1 MAATTNVSLKLFV
14 DRNKQKVLFAEAD
27 KVFVDFLLSIF
38 TLPVG
43 AVARLLKEGGS
54 VVGSLPSLYQSIK
67 NLSVNYIQPG
77 KNKFSL
83 LEPKVIMPGAVV
95 PLLLP
100 NVGST
105 FRQLYRCPTNCNNSL
120 FYVAVD
126 NSTICPLC
134 KVKMDR
140 NVRFVDPPSE
150 IRASSTC
157 EEGYVK
163 ETVTYLVMDNL
174 EVKPMSPTTL
184 ITLLTKFNVN
194 ANELGDIE
202 EKVVDLGM
210 DEVW

>member
-1 MAATTNVSLKLFV
+1 MAATNVSLKLFV
-14 DRNKQKVLFAEAD
+14 DRYEQKVLFAEAD

-38 TLPVG
+38 NLPVG

-77 KNKFSL
+77 KNKLFL
-83 LEPKVIMPGAVV
+83 LEPKVIMPGAEV

-105 FRQLYRCPTNCNNSL
+105 FRQLYSCPTNCNNCL

-134 KVKMDR
+134 KHKMDR
-140 NVRFVDPPSE
+140 NVRFVDQTSE
-150 IRASSTC
+150 IR
-157 EEGYVK
+157 EGYVK
-163 ETVTYLVMDNL
+163 ESVTFVVMDDL
-174 EVKPMSPTTL
+174 EVKPMSPTAL
-184 ITLLTKFNVN
+184 ISQLTKFNVN
-194 ANELGDIE
+194 ANELRDIE